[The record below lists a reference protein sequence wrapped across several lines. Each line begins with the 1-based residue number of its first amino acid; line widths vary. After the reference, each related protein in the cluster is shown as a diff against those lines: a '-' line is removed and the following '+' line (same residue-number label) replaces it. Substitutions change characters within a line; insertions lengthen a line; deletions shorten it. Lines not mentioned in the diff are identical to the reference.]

1 MRAARPRYLTPAV
14 GMVAAPV
21 NWAAPV
27 PVAPAVPVAPVVSRV
42 VPVVGVPAR
51 PVVPVVRVPAGPA
64 VGRGVLTPVPGPG

>member
-1 MRAARPRYLTPAV
+1 
-14 GMVAAPV
+14 MVAAPV

-51 PVVPVVRVPAGPA
+51 PVVPVVRVPAGPV